1 MRYLIALGALAV
13 CLATPLAATAGG
25 WATVE
30 LEAMPAGVDAGD
42 TWNARFTVLRHGV
55 TPTDGAEPSVA
66 IVDTVS
72 SDRST
77 FQAAPTGETGVYEA
91 AIVFPEG
98 GSWRIEIDNGL
109 VATGHGMSQT
119 SKFGPVT
126 ITDGTGG
133 VVGDAGDGVLSPL
146 PLAGLGLLLVLGA
159 AAVFG
164 IRHSRR
170 LEPAGR

>member
-13 CLATPLAATAGG
+13 CLAAPVAATAGG

-30 LEAMPAGVDAGD
+30 LTALPAGVDAGD

-66 IVDTVS
+66 IVDTVTS
-72 SDRST
+72 KRST
-77 FQAAPTGETGVYEA
+77 FPASPTGETGVYEA
-91 AIVFPEG
+91 AVVFPEG
-98 GSWRIEIDNGL
+98 GSWRIDIDNGL
-109 VATGHGMSQT
+109 VATGHGMSAT

-126 ITDGTGG
+126 ITDGSGGITGG
-133 VVGDAGDGVLSPL
+133 SGDGVLSPL

-159 AAVFG
+159 AAVIG
-164 IRHSRR
+164 IRRSRR